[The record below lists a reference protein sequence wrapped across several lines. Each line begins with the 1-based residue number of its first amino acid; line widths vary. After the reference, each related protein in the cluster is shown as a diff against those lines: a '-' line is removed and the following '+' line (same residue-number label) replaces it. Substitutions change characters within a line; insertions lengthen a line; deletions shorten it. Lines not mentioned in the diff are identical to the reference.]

1 MRLVRQTPSWTA
13 TLLRQYPFR
22 LSSSSDGFGEDE
34 EGQELLADADS
45 KIKRAARLTW
55 AAACECECVCVCC
68 EVYGVGDG

>member
-34 EGQELLADADS
+34 KGQEVLADADS
-45 KIKRAARLTW
+45 KIKRAARSTR
-55 AAACECECVCVCC
+55 AAVRVSVTVSVCVL
-68 EVYGVGDG
+68 